1 MCGRFT
7 VLTRA
12 EVEAAVRAVE
22 GRQALAPL
30 ASGSAR
36 TQARPRQVVPVF
48 TEVFDIKDLVWG
60 FMFPW
65 SKSPVFN
72 TRIESILSDSATWRE
87 AVREGR
93 CVIPAAGFFEPHATE
108 TVPSPRT
115 GKAIKRPYE
124 FAAVDGA
131 PLLMAGVSA
140 DGCCSVVTT
149 QPNASVSPVHD
160 RMPLLLR
167 ADEVDA
173 WFAGDFAALAD
184 RSAFS
189 LAVHPETLAQT
200 EVPPVRR
207 DPDQLSLF

>member
-131 PLLMAGVSA
+131 
-140 DGCCSVVTT
+140 
-149 QPNASVSPVHD
+149 
-160 RMPLLLR
+160 
-167 ADEVDA
+167 
-173 WFAGDFAALAD
+173 DFAENSMDTAVTSFFERIIEMAVIVLFCGRCGIQHGMRD
-184 RSAFS
+184 IPWQQFLGCLVSFEHIGHKHLFS
-189 LAVHPETLAQT
+189 L
-200 EVPPVRR
+200 
-207 DPDQLSLF
+207 LSII